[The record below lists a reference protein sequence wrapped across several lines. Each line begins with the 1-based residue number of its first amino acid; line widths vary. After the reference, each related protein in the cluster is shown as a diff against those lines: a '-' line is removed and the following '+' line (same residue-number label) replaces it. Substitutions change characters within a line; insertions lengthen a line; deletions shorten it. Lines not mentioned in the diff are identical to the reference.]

1 MSPDHASFR
10 RAWLQIE
17 ITGEYPAL
25 SSVELAMLPEAS
37 HQNPSKPRGKQK
49 RGTSMK
55 VSSRTEG
62 NIGILAMEFTSSDLV
77 SLRASF
83 NTNLRLVSSAL
94 NTLKALSDG

>member
-1 MSPDHASFR
+1 MSLDHASFR
-10 RAWLQIE
+10 RARLQIE
-17 ITGEYPAL
+17 ITGDYPAL
-25 SSVELAMLPEAS
+25 SSVELAMLPEARL
-37 HQNPSKPRGKQK
+37 QNPGKSKGKQK

-62 NIGILAMEFTSSDLV
+62 KIGILAMEFSSDDLV
-77 SLRASF
+77 SLRASI